1 MVPSVNV
8 DNLDFNI
15 VDETKQNLSNRVVA
29 HTIFRVRLAED
40 SYSVKKVC
48 VKEKHVYDKKVNSKE
63 TENRVV
69 INVKNLS
76 VKNRLLYLH
85 FLVVYEKKEVIMII
99 YYLDIDM
106 KVELIYSIKIVS
118 SIENRV

>member
-1 MVPSVNV
+1 MIPSANV

-15 VDETKQNLSNRVVA
+15 VDETKQNLSNRVIA

-48 VKEKHVYDKKVNSKE
+48 VKEKHVYDKKVNLKE
-63 TENRVV
+63 TENKTV
-69 INVKNLS
+69 INGKNLS
-76 VKNRLLYLH
+76 VKNKLLYLH
-85 FLVVYEKKEVIMII
+85 FLVVREKKEVIMII
-99 YYLDIDM
+99 YYSGIDM
-106 KVELIYSIKIVS
+106 KVELIYSIKIVL